1 MRFRLLSSVLLAL
14 AALVSS
20 ATRATAVQGFGQ
32 AVVVST
38 QPARNTDLVL
48 LDAGYDVGLRA
59 GMVCHVTRGALSV
72 GDVLLVELRPTSSAA
87 LIVSL
92 TPNQAILSG
101 DQVAVK
107 VLKS

>member
-1 MRFRLLSSVLLAL
+1 MRLRLLSSVLLAI

-20 ATRATAVQGFGQ
+20 STRATASQSFGRA
-32 AVVVST
+32 AVVEM
-38 QPARNTDLVL
+38 QPARATDLVL

-72 GDVLLVELRPTSSAA
+72 GDVLLVELRPTAAAA
-87 LIVSL
+87 LILSL